1 MSKVFTTEFVSM
13 NSGPGII
20 DIAIRF
26 NNNMGGNCGE
36 FEFSLEENGIPVTV
50 PAHILVGILVTM
62 ANHITQSSPFEERHD
77 LP

>member
-1 MSKVFTTEFVSM
+1 
-13 NSGPGII
+13 
-20 DIAIRF
+20 
-26 NNNMGGNCGE
+26 MGGNCGE